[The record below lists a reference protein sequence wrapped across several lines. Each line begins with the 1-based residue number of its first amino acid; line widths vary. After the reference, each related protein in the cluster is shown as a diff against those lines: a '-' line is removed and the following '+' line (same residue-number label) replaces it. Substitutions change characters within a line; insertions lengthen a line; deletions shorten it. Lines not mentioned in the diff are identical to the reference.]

1 MSVIENSGTDIF
13 PSKILDEFLDEKE
26 NNAINFKKEIVSI
39 GQDEY
44 TKWYYE
50 TTTSEENRTFFGSV
64 IFNEIV
70 IAKTPEGDN
79 LKIKMELLRS
89 LIPAQNV
96 DKGDTTLEIVE
107 IFKKI

>member
-1 MSVIENSGTDIF
+1 MM
-13 PSKILDEFLDEKE
+13 
-26 NNAINFKKEIVSI
+26 KKM
-39 GQDEY
+39 
-44 TKWYYE
+44 
-50 TTTSEENRTFFGSV
+50 